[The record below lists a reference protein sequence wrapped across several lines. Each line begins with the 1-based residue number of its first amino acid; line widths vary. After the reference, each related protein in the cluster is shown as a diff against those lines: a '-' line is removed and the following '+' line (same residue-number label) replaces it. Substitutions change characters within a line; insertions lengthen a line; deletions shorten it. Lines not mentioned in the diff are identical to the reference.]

1 MKIRTYSADP
11 LALLE
16 QAQWLLK
23 GVGDRQWTAFRPLE
37 GRTQGTMLV
46 AAIAGV
52 ESRDQAEALRQHD
65 VAVPRAA
72 LPAAGPGEV
81 YWADLTGL
89 AVVNR
94 NGEMLGTVVGL
105 MDNGAHPILRV
116 AQEGD
121 GVERL
126 LPFVPAY
133 VDRVDL
139 EARRIDVDWR
149 KDY

>member
-52 ESRDQAEALRQHD
+52 ESRDQAEAVSYTHLT
-65 VAVPRAA
+65 
-72 LPAAGPGEV
+72 LPTKA
-81 YWADLTGL
+81 
-89 AVVNR
+89 
-94 NGEMLGTVVGL
+94 
-105 MDNGAHPILRV
+105 
-116 AQEGD
+116 
-121 GVERL
+121 
-126 LPFVPAY
+126 
-133 VDRVDL
+133 
-139 EARRIDVDWR
+139 
-149 KDY
+149 